1 MELTSINSNPEFKA
15 VSEPLGN
22 VGREI
27 RENQQRLA
35 EIHNELLR
43 LSADAADSKSAW
55 SNYINPTPDALTKR
69 SDLRSEA
76 ERVEARLQMLN
87 SALRE
92 GNMQVDMMRGK
103 LSRSPCARARPHV
116 VSEIKKILR
125 ALDEIDRANSA
136 IRAVQS
142 TIEEAGYKVTLP
154 PAVLSIEGYG
164 AAYRSYIEHHYPE
177 VK

>member
-1 MELTSINSNPEFKA
+1 MELTNISLNPEFKA

-43 LSADAADSKSAW
+43 LSADAGESKSAW
-55 SNYINPTPDALTKR
+55 ANYLNPAPDAGTKR
-69 SDLRSEA
+69 SDLRGEA
-76 ERVEARLQMLN
+76 EQVEVRLGMLN
-87 SALRE
+87 SALIE
-92 GNMQVDMMRGK
+92 GNQQVDIVRNK
-103 LSRSPCARARPHV
+103 LSRTPCQQMRPLIIFQ
-116 VSEIKKILR
+116 IKKIL
-125 ALDEIDRANSA
+125 AGLDQIDQANSMILS
-136 IRAVQS
+136 IRDS
-142 TIEEAGYKVTLP
+142 IESAGFKSTLP